1 MKHNYE
7 TNQIVRGEK
16 QFLRIETTLK
26 SEIINTEFTKMNRKK
41 LIEDH
46 VQLKKYRDKRVRNR
60 WKIKDFRWD

>member
-26 SEIINTEFTKMNRKK
+26 SEIINTEFTKMNRKI